1 MQQRPLRL
9 PSLDLLLSFEA
20 AARTLSFTKA
30 GAERFVT
37 QSAISRQ
44 IRALEEA
51 LGVELFRRGHRSLE
65 LTAEGESLHA
75 ACEVALARLRTT
87 IEQLRSPNARQI
99 ATLTTTPG
107 LAALWLIPRLARFT
121 SANPGV
127 DVRIDA
133 SLEMRHFERDG
144 IDVAVRYGPV
154 GTTAGTKLFDEEVM
168 PVCAPSLLDAGPPLH
183 RPADLARHTLLR
195 IDLRATGTSG
205 AALSEWQPWLTAV
218 GQAGLEP
225 RAELTFSNYDAVVS
239 AAVHGQGVALGR
251 RPLVDQLIADGRLV
265 APIAGAMSSARAYF
279 LIVAPRSQVRA
290 PVQALRRWLLDEA
303 CGPSGPASPA
313 RHPKPASLAPR
324 KRRAKP

>member
-1 MQQRPLRL
+1 MQHPSSRL
-9 PSLDLLLSFEA
+9 PPLDLLLSFDA

-75 ACEVALARLRTT
+75 ACEVAFARLRTT

-99 ATLTTTPG
+99 ITLTTTPG

-121 SANPGV
+121 GANPGV

-133 SLEMRHFERDG
+133 SLTKRHFDRDG

-168 PVCAPSLLDAGPPLH
+168 PVCSPSLLAAGPPLR
-183 RPADLARHTLLR
+183 RPEDLARHTLLR
-195 IDLRATGTSG
+195 IDLRATGTSVD
-205 AALSEWQPWLTAV
+205 ALSEWQPWLTAV

-239 AAVHGQGVALGR
+239 AAMHGQGVALGR
-251 RPLVDQLIADGRLV
+251 RPLVDQLLAEGTLV
-265 APIAGAMSSARAYF
+265 APIAGAMASARAYF
-279 LIVAPRSQVRA
+279 LIVAPRSQAR
-290 PVQALRRWLLDEA
+290 PQVQALHRWLLDEA
-303 CGPSGPASPA
+303 CGPA
-313 RHPKPASLAPR
+313 RRAPR
-324 KRRAKP
+324 KRPARP

>member
-1 MQQRPLRL
+1 MQDRPSRL
-9 PSLDLLLSFEA
+9 PSLDLLLSFDA

-44 IRALEEA
+44 IRTLEEA

-65 LTAEGESLHA
+65 LTPEGASLHA

-99 ATLTTTPG
+99 VTLTTTPG

-121 SANPGV
+121 GANPGV

-133 SLEMRHFERDG
+133 SLATRHFDRDG
-144 IDVAVRYGPV
+144 IDVAVRYGPAA
-154 GTTAGTKLFDEEVM
+154 TSAGTKLFEEEVM
-168 PVCAPSLLDAGPPLH
+168 PVCAPSLLAAGPPLR
-183 RPADLARHTLLR
+183 RPEDLARHTLLR
-195 IDLRATGTSG
+195 IDLRATGSSVD
-205 AALSEWQPWLTAV
+205 ALSEWQPWLTAV

-239 AAVHGQGVALGR
+239 AAIHGQGVALGR
-251 RPLVDQLIADGRLV
+251 RPLVNELLADGRLV

-279 LIVAPRSQVRA
+279 LIVAPRSQTR
-290 PVQALRRWLLDEA
+290 PQVQALHRWLLDEA
-303 CGPSGPASPA
+303 CPTV
-313 RHPKPASLAPR
+313 KPAPGR
-324 KRRAKP
+324 RRAKP